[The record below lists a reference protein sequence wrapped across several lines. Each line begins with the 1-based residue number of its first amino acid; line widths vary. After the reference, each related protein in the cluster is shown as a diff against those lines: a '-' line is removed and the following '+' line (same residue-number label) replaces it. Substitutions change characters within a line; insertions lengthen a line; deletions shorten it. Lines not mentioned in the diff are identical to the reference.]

1 MSDIDADT
9 LQGMNSYNNA
19 FLSGNYTECMKLLNT
34 EYGEN
39 KKKLKESLFN
49 ADRYNWVRDAILS
62 IQKFFLHDVKDYMNA
77 VVDEDLH
84 IQRKKI
90 YSADDK
96 SDACTYSSRY
106 INKMLDN
113 EYMATLDV
121 NNQTLDTNGGYK
133 QTVSA
138 ATTDNVKITDENYTC
153 YPVSIANMNPVDVK
167 EYNKSFAYLYN
178 AVTNT
183 GDSIG
188 TVTFYS
194 WKKPVKTFTVMLK
207 HV

>member
-1 MSDIDADT
+1 
-9 LQGMNSYNNA
+9 MNSYNNA
-19 FLSGNYTECMKLLNT
+19 FMSGNYTECMKLLNT

-96 SDACTYSSRY
+96 SDAC
-106 INKMLDN
+106 
-113 EYMATLDV
+113 
-121 NNQTLDTNGGYK
+121 
-133 QTVSA
+133 
-138 ATTDNVKITDENYTC
+138 
-153 YPVSIANMNPVDVK
+153 YPVTNPNMKPVDVK

>member
-1 MSDIDADT
+1 MAISQKSYTEYAHSSFPEHIDDEAFIPDAEGNPTTDLYAGTYMSDIDADT

-19 FLSGNYTECMKLLNT
+19 FMSGNYTECMKLLNT

-121 NNQTLDTNGGYK
+121 NN
-133 QTVSA
+133 
-138 ATTDNVKITDENYTC
+138 
-153 YPVSIANMNPVDVK
+153 
-167 EYNKSFAYLYN
+167 
-178 AVTNT
+178 
-183 GDSIG
+183 
-188 TVTFYS
+188 
-194 WKKPVKTFTVMLK
+194 
-207 HV
+207 